1 MLINYHCRIGS
12 ILTVISFDLFLWQE
26 DGTIYIVHIIEN
38 NIQCIKTTSLAW
50 IADVSISLMALSLQ
64 VCLRLYLKCFKNVHQ
79 SNEILSNKLVFF
91 LFVSYLSDI
100 LTPLPEDS
108 HSFII
113 PMTIINLLAPTIIML
128 DHSGFYNFCIERH
141 PKVKRALTFIKEC
154 FCHCY
159 SKIVDLYVKSNK
171 IKPYDVIV

>member
-1 MLINYHCRIGS
+1 M
-12 ILTVISFDLFLWQE
+12 TVICFDFFLWQE
-26 DGTIYIVHIIEN
+26 DKTIYIVHIIEN

-64 VCLRLYLKCFKNVHQ
+64 LCLRLYLKFFKNVHQ
-79 SNEILSNKLVFF
+79 SNEILSNKLIFF
-91 LFVSYLSDI
+91 LFTGYLSDI

-113 PMTIINLLAPTIIML
+113 PMSIINLSAPTIILL
-128 DHSGFYNFCIERH
+128 DHSGFYDFCLDRH
-141 PKVKRALTFIKEC
+141 PKVKRALKFIKDNIDQ
-154 FCHCY
+154 CY
-159 SKIVDLYVKSNK
+159 GILVDLYVKSNK